1 MSSIEEVPIDNPVE
15 PSHYNF
21 SCDDIIGDIPH
32 PLPGSETSYFRI
44 GIVGKSG
51 SGKTNLLRHLTERS
65 GKNRI
70 YCKRFE
76 NVFYISP
83 SVGSMSSKPKL
94 PAENFHDSIN
104 AIPQIFK
111 DIQTEEKAG
120 RSLIVMDDIGHELKQ
135 GNQEYMKK
143 LFFNCRHIGTPLMSD
158 CGKQISSGAVS
169 TMLLTQRLNSIP
181 RNLRSQMTHWII
193 FDCRSTKSELQTIF
207 EELIHVDK
215 KDFNTII
222 SRVFSKKYNFI
233 FIDTTKSKI
242 YNGFSSEFIL
252 NLDKFM

>member
-1 MSSIEEVPIDNPVE
+1 
-15 PSHYNF
+15 
-21 SCDDIIGDIPH
+21 
-32 PLPGSETSYFRI
+32 
-44 GIVGKSG
+44 
-51 SGKTNLLRHLTERS
+51 
-65 GKNRI
+65 
-70 YCKRFE
+70 
-76 NVFYISP
+76 
-83 SVGSMSSKPKL
+83 MSSKPKL
-94 PAENFHDSIN
+94 PEENFYDTIN

-120 RSLIVMDDIGHELKQ
+120 RSLIVMDDVGHELKN
-135 GNQEYMKK
+135 GNQEFIKK
-143 LFFNCRHIGTPLMSD
+143 LYFNNRHIGTPLMSD

-169 TMLLTQRLNSIP
+169 TILLTQRLNSIP
-181 RNLRSQMTHWII
+181 RNLRSQISHWII
-193 FDCRSTKSELQTIF
+193 FDCRSTKSELETIF
-207 EELIHVDK
+207 QELMHVDK